1 MTTINN
7 ARAAILNRLINSG
20 LVPID
25 RIDFGG
31 GSIETDGLPIDGVWV
46 RPVVKF
52 AGGGVDSLGGEDVAT
67 RRVRSGT
74 LIIQIFAEVGLG
86 EFAADELADQILRL
100 YEGRADRP
108 VYYRDCYLVDVGRDD
123 GWWQKQVNAGFDFD
137 VVCA

>member
-1 MTTINN
+1 MTTINA
-7 ARAAILNRLINSG
+7 ARSAILLRLTQSG
-20 LVPID
+20 LVPLD

-31 GSIETDGLPIDGVWV
+31 GSIETDGLPTDGVWV

-74 LIIQIFAEVGLG
+74 LIVQVFAELGLG
-86 EFAADELADQILRL
+86 EFAADELADQLLRL

-108 VYYRDCYLVDVGRDD
+108 VYYRDCYLVDVGRDEAH
-123 GWWQKQVNAGFDFD
+123 WQKQVNVGFDYD
-137 VVCA
+137 IVCK